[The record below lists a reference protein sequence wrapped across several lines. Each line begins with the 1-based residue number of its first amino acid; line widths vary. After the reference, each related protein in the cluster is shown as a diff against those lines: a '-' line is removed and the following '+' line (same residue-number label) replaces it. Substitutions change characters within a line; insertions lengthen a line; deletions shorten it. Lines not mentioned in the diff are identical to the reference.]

1 MTLIGYSDAV
11 AANPTAYPEVMEGI
25 FNLACIIPA
34 VGLMLVAL
42 ALAFIYPLNKKRV
55 DENVAKLA
63 GRRV

>member
-1 MTLIGYSDAV
+1 
-11 AANPTAYPEVMEGI
+11 MEGI